1 MALISCQH
9 VLNNNLFC
17 IGNGQTVVSLNHFVY
32 NCTCM
37 LLEVP
42 DPLRLKDQEVLL
54 DKAASKDI
62 YGEMRS
68 KYKTT
73 PTAQAK
79 YTKQYSSG
87 CLEWKEIY
95 NLPFKVLN
103 DTK

>member
-1 MALISCQH
+1 
-9 VLNNNLFC
+9 
-17 IGNGQTVVSLNHFVY
+17 
-32 NCTCM
+32 M